1 MTKKHFGAAVDC
13 PRYTTCEKCQAAM
26 CVDCLEK
33 ISVQVDKLQLDGRV
47 VLLDDVW
54 TALLGRCYHAGAS
67 RFAGFR
73 SSPAGGGGGRWT
85 IACPLCVTVELKPPM
100 PRMPMTLPALPYATM
115 PPKLLKH
122 WKGVTRAP
130 LVVEN
135 SSAGP
140 VATHS
145 VEVYV
150 YEQLVGDAE
159 AASCFKRMPAIGKYA
174 VFWRPPMPAPEVD
187 GLNLRIIAGKP
198 SDGSP
203 LVLLS
208 AVAFGALKGCLPGH
222 ASPTIDT
229 TAQLARLIM
238 DSCSHRVVGHGPSR
252 KNFVHHRPHS
262 LSVALGA
269 QPLDGAEPL
278 KLTAAAEA
286 EQRARRRR
294 SPAAG

>member
-13 PRYTTCEKCQAAM
+13 PRYTTCEKCQKAM

-115 PPKLLKH
+115 PPKLLKY

-187 GLNLRIIAGKP
+187 GLNLQYWHG
-198 SDGSP
+198 DGSQNEE
-203 LVLLS
+203 
-208 AVAFGALKGCLPGH
+208 F
-222 ASPTIDT
+222 
-229 TAQLARLIM
+229 
-238 DSCSHRVVGHGPSR
+238 
-252 KNFVHHRPHS
+252 NFS
-262 LSVALGA
+262 
-269 QPLDGAEPL
+269 
-278 KLTAAAEA
+278 
-286 EQRARRRR
+286 
-294 SPAAG
+294 

>member
-1 MTKKHFGAAVDC
+1 MTKKHFGDAVVC
-13 PRYTTCEKCQAAM
+13 PRYTICDNRKCQAAM

-47 VLLDDVW
+47 VLPNDVW
-54 TALLGRCYHAGAS
+54 TALLGRCYHAGAR

-73 SSPAGGGGGRWT
+73 ALPAGGGRWT
-85 IACPLCVTVELKPPM
+85 SACPLCVTVELKPPM

-115 PPKLLKH
+115 PPKLLKY
-122 WKGVTRAP
+122 WKGVIRAP

-187 GLNLRIIAGKP
+187 GLNLQYWHG
-198 SDGSP
+198 DGSQNEE
-203 LVLLS
+203 
-208 AVAFGALKGCLPGH
+208 F
-222 ASPTIDT
+222 
-229 TAQLARLIM
+229 
-238 DSCSHRVVGHGPSR
+238 
-252 KNFVHHRPHS
+252 NFS
-262 LSVALGA
+262 
-269 QPLDGAEPL
+269 
-278 KLTAAAEA
+278 
-286 EQRARRRR
+286 
-294 SPAAG
+294 